1 MLKLKSII
9 YLIEVLPAIFT
20 KLSVSDVTKIIYQI
34 QNLHLKHTKKKDF
47 TPITYKLEDGSTIV
61 VKFRNNDFYDTF
73 IQVNPVSIDSDL
85 LNTLKKKY
93 M

>member
-1 MLKLKSII
+1 MLKLKSIT
-9 YLIEVLPAIFT
+9 YLTEVLPSIFS
-20 KLSVSDVTKIIYQI
+20 KISVSDATKIIYQI

-47 TPITYKLEDGSTIV
+47 TPIVYKLEDGSTIV
-61 VKFRNNDFYDTF
+61 IKFRNNDFYDTF
-73 IQVNPVSIDSDL
+73 VQVNPVNIDSEV